1 MLLNKGADPN
11 KAAKQFFS
19 DGDAPRNAVVWCGV
33 VWCGGAV
40 VTTPLKEV
48 AERDDENY
56 FPLSIEVVRS
66 LLARGA
72 RQDLDKG
79 GEQLNTHVLK

>member
-19 DGDAPRNAVVWCGV
+19 DGDAPRNAVV
-33 VWCGGAV
+33 

-48 AERDDENY
+48 AGRDDENY

-79 GEQLNTHVLK
+79 GEQLNTHVLN